1 MNTHYTDTM
10 DNINNAGKL
19 NDYNNTVQYP
29 AGYKIDIFFNLFM
42 FIFFV
47 TFCMNLCKS
56 FKIHRERTN
65 QLEILNDPTIFSPR
79 MVSGYST
86 MGAQYKIVK
95 IKEHKFNDD
104 EYSSE
109 ICSICLDNY
118 KKEDILNE
126 LKCGHKYH
134 NTCIDDWIKNN
145 NNCPLCRLSI

>member
-1 MNTHYTDTM
+1 MSSYYTETI
-10 DNINNAGKL
+10 DNVNNAGKI
-19 NDYNNTVQYP
+19 NDHNNTLDTVT
-29 AGYKIDIFFNLFM
+29 GYKIDIFFNLFM

-56 FKIHRERTN
+56 IKIHRERIN
-65 QLEILNDPTIFSPR
+65 QLEILNDPTTFSPR
-79 MVSGYST
+79 MVPGYNT
-86 MGAQYKIVK
+86 MEPQYKIVK
-95 IKEHKFNDD
+95 IKEHLFNDD

-109 ICSICLDNY
+109 LCSICLDNY

-145 NNCPLCRLSI
+145 NTCPLCRLSI

>member
-1 MNTHYTDTM
+1 MSYHYTETI
-10 DNINNAGKL
+10 DNVHNAGKI
-19 NDYNNTVQYP
+19 NDHNNTVLYP

-42 FIFFV
+42 FVFFV

-56 FKIHRERTN
+56 LKLHRERRN

-79 MVSGYST
+79 MVSGYNT
-86 MGAQYKIVK
+86 MEPQYKIVK
-95 IKEHKFNDD
+95 IKEHKFNND